1 MQLNWLNT
9 QLDKIWPFVDEV
21 INISFF
27 CLSSLGIYMDLDI
40 FDDAIL
46 ECENVC
52 RQRQNW

>member
-52 RQRQNW
+52 RQRQN